1 MGSVEASLYLM
12 RDFYNEI
19 ESSLKNNTVLDL
31 EKIIE
36 NLCSFCFSETFIP
49 FICNEFVFEFKN
61 VLSIFE
67 MKEKFLSLKIIFQL
81 MEELKKKN
89 FENYIIPL
97 IQGKDKISNIMEQFL
112 INHQDSINKFSQ
124 SENYRLISSE
134 INSYIEKH
142 SSYLHD
148 LFFFNTFIIGSAFL
162 GIFKVMQPEKKINDY
177 EGYDYLFKKDSIS
190 NNFFNDENINAMINI
205 INQMS
210 SLKNIKNTLQNTLFL
225 LNLKKNEKEISLIEQ
240 IDEKFFENYEGLFS
254 INDKIKWK
262 FYEENLNESN
272 TDNRYK
278 KTILEGKMT
287 EKEKYNF
294 DIFKNIIKIKVKS
307 NFKRIS
313 GSIFKSIFY
322 GKEIL
327 LIQINVE
334 YYKNKI
340 LNLEE
345 FQNEIQL
352 IKKSCPEKYHN
363 LDTYAQIENKIISLD
378 SSYELLIK
386 ELKERKIII
395 EQKIIEK
402 NENINNK
409 EIEGLTKQLNEEKE
423 KNKKLEKELLEER
436 NKNKEKENIII
447 NLKKDLDNEI
457 KKNKESQKEAEEAE
471 KASSINLTNETKD
484 SLIETIIEKEKEI
497 KELKL
502 KLSRFP
508 FVVEEGE
515 KLMSVNFVSTDK
527 KLISSIICKNTDE
540 FHKIESQLY
549 KIHPEYFKN
558 EISFTFNG
566 KKIKGFKTLEQNGI
580 KNDDIIIMKEIED

>member
-1 MGSVEASLYLM
+1 
-12 RDFYNEI
+12 
-19 ESSLKNNTVLDL
+19 
-31 EKIIE
+31 
-36 NLCSFCFSETFIP
+36 
-49 FICNEFVFEFKN
+49 
-61 VLSIFE
+61 
-67 MKEKFLSLKIIFQL
+67 
-81 MEELKKKN
+81 
-89 FENYIIPL
+89 
-97 IQGKDKISNIMEQFL
+97 
-112 INHQDSINKFSQ
+112 
-124 SENYRLISSE
+124 
-134 INSYIEKH
+134 
-142 SSYLHD
+142 
-148 LFFFNTFIIGSAFL
+148 
-162 GIFKVMQPEKKINDY
+162 MQPENKINDY
-177 EGYDYLFKKDSIS
+177 EVYDSFFKKDSIS

-272 TDNRYK
+272 TDNKYK

-294 DIFKNIIKIKVKS
+294 DIFKNINITKINIDLKG
-307 NFKRIS
+307 IS

-352 IKKSCPEKYHN
+352 IKKSFPEKYHN

-378 SSYELLIK
+378 SSDELLIK
-386 ELKERKIII
+386 QLKERKIIV
-395 EQKIIEK
+395 ERNKIEK

-457 KKNKESQKEAEEAE
+457 KKNKESQKEAEEEAE

>member
-1 MGSVEASLYLM
+1 MGSVETSLYFM
-12 RDFYNEI
+12 KDYYNEI
-19 ESSLKNNTVLDL
+19 ESSLKNNTDLDIK
-31 EKIIE
+31 KITE
-36 NLCSFCFSETFIP
+36 NLCSFCFSETLIP
-49 FICNEFVFEFKN
+49 FIINETCSLFQN

-81 MEELKKKN
+81 LEELKKKN

-97 IQGKDKISNIMEQFL
+97 IQGKDKISNIEQQFKK
-112 INHQDSINKFSQ
+112 NHQDSINKFSQ

-142 SSYLHD
+142 SSYLQD
-148 LFFFNTFIIGSAFL
+148 LFRFNYFIVVSTFL
-162 GIFKVMQPEKKINDY
+162 GIFQLIFPEQKITFY
-177 EGYDYLFKKDSIS
+177 EVYDSFFKKDS

-210 SLKNIKNTLQNTLFL
+210 SLKNIKDALQNSLFF

-240 IDEKFFENYEGLFS
+240 IDEKFFENYEGAFS

-272 TDNRYK
+272 TDNKYK

-294 DIFKNIIKIKVKS
+294 DIFKNINIAKIKTDLKGI
-307 NFKRIS
+307 N

-540 FHKIESQLY
+540 FNKIESQLY
-549 KIHPEYFKN
+549 KNHPEYFKN

>member
-1 MGSVEASLYLM
+1 MGSVEASSLYLM

-36 NLCSFCFSETFIP
+36 NLCSFCFSESFIF
-49 FICNEFVFEFKN
+49 FICNEYFFLFENF
-61 VLSIFE
+61 LSIFE

-97 IQGKDKISNIMEQFL
+97 IQGKDKYSNIEQQFKK
-112 INHQDSINKFSQ
+112 NHQDSINKFSQ

-134 INSYIEKH
+134 IISYIEKH

-148 LFFFNTFIIGSAFL
+148 LFEFNTFIIGSAFL
-162 GIFKVMQPEKKINDY
+162 GISKVMPSEKKINVY
-177 EGYDYLFKKDSIS
+177 EGYIVFFKKDS
-190 NNFFNDENINAMINI
+190 NNFFTDENINTMINI

-272 TDNRYK
+272 TDNKYK

-294 DIFKNIIKIKVKS
+294 DIFKNINITKIKTDLKG
-307 NFKRIS
+307 IS

-566 KKIKGFKTLEQNGI
+566 KKVKGFKTLEQNGI

>member
-1 MGSVEASLYLM
+1 MGSVEISLYFM
-12 RDFYNEI
+12 KDYYNEI
-19 ESSLKNNTVLDL
+19 ESSLKNNTDLDIK
-31 EKIIE
+31 KITE
-36 NLCSFCFSETFIP
+36 NLCSFCFSETLIP
-49 FICNEFVFEFKN
+49 FIINETCNLFQN

-97 IQGKDKISNIMEQFL
+97 IQGKDKISNIEQQFKK
-112 INHQDSINKFSQ
+112 NHQDSINKFSQ

-134 INSYIEKH
+134 IYSYIEKH
-142 SSYLHD
+142 SSYLQD
-148 LFFFNTFIIGSAFL
+148 LLGFIYFIVVSTFL
-162 GIFKVMQPEKKINDY
+162 GILQLIFPEQKITFY
-177 EGYDYLFKKDSIS
+177 EVYDSFFKKDS

-378 SSYELLIK
+378 SSDELLIK

-540 FHKIESQLY
+540 FNKIESQLY
-549 KIHPEYFKN
+549 KNHPEYFKN

>member
-1 MGSVEASLYLM
+1 
-12 RDFYNEI
+12 
-19 ESSLKNNTVLDL
+19 
-31 EKIIE
+31 
-36 NLCSFCFSETFIP
+36 
-49 FICNEFVFEFKN
+49 
-61 VLSIFE
+61 

-97 IQGKDKISNIMEQFL
+97 IQGKDKIYNIMEQFL

-134 INSYIEKH
+134 IYSYIKKH

-148 LFFFNTFIIGSAFL
+148 LFFFNTFVVGSAFL

-177 EGYDYLFKKDSIS
+177 EVYDSFFKKDSIS

-272 TDNRYK
+272 TDNKYK

-294 DIFKNIIKIKVKS
+294 DIFKNIKKIKVKS

-378 SSYELLIK
+378 SSDELLIK

-409 EIEGLTKQLNEEKE
+409 EIEGLKKQLNEEKE

-447 NLKKDLDNEI
+447 NLKKRL
-457 KKNKESQKEAEEAE
+457 
-471 KASSINLTNETKD
+471 
-484 SLIETIIEKEKEI
+484 
-497 KELKL
+497 
-502 KLSRFP
+502 R
-508 FVVEEGE
+508 
-515 KLMSVNFVSTDK
+515 
-527 KLISSIICKNTDE
+527 
-540 FHKIESQLY
+540 
-549 KIHPEYFKN
+549 
-558 EISFTFNG
+558 
-566 KKIKGFKTLEQNGI
+566 
-580 KNDDIIIMKEIED
+580 

>member
-1 MGSVEASLYLM
+1 M
-12 RDFYNEI
+12 
-19 ESSLKNNTVLDL
+19 
-31 EKIIE
+31 
-36 NLCSFCFSETFIP
+36 
-49 FICNEFVFEFKN
+49 
-61 VLSIFE
+61 
-67 MKEKFLSLKIIFQL
+67 
-81 MEELKKKN
+81 
-89 FENYIIPL
+89 
-97 IQGKDKISNIMEQFL
+97 
-112 INHQDSINKFSQ
+112 
-124 SENYRLISSE
+124 
-134 INSYIEKH
+134 
-142 SSYLHD
+142 
-148 LFFFNTFIIGSAFL
+148 
-162 GIFKVMQPEKKINDY
+162 
-177 EGYDYLFKKDSIS
+177 
-190 NNFFNDENINAMINI
+190 
-205 INQMS
+205 
-210 SLKNIKNTLQNTLFL
+210 
-225 LNLKKNEKEISLIEQ
+225 
-240 IDEKFFENYEGLFS
+240 
-254 INDKIKWK
+254 
-262 FYEENLNESN
+262 
-272 TDNRYK
+272 
-278 KTILEGKMT
+278 
-287 EKEKYNF
+287 
-294 DIFKNIIKIKVKS
+294 
-307 NFKRIS
+307 
-313 GSIFKSIFY
+313 
-322 GKEIL
+322 
-327 LIQINVE
+327 
-334 YYKNKI
+334 
-340 LNLEE
+340 NLEE

-409 EIEGLTKQLNEEKE
+409 EIEGLKKQLNEEKE

-447 NLKKDLDNEI
+447 NLKKNLDNEI

-508 FVVEEGE
+508 FIVEEGE

-540 FHKIESQLY
+540 FNKIESQLY

-566 KKIKGFKTLEQNGI
+566 KKVKGFKTLEQNGI